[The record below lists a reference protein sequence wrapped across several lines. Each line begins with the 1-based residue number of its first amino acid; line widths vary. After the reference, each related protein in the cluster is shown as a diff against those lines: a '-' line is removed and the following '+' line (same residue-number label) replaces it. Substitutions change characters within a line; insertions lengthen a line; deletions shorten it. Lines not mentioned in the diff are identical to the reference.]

1 MARTSSPVN
10 TATFLEA
17 ALEGLQLQKQRIE
30 EQIAQVRGMLGHG
43 KGSSPKAA
51 AKPAAAAAAPAA
63 AAPVVKERRKLSAAA
78 RKRIAVAQK
87 RRWAAYRKEV
97 ASGKAE

>member
-51 AKPAAAAAAPAA
+51 AKSAATTTT
-63 AAPVVKERRKLSAAA
+63 AAPVAKERRKLSAAA
-78 RKRIAVAQK
+78 RKRIAIAQK
-87 RRWAAYRKEV
+87 KRWAAYRKEL
-97 ASGKAE
+97 AAGKSE

>member
-51 AKPAAAAAAPAA
+51 AKAATTTT
-63 AAPVVKERRKLSAAA
+63 AAPVAKERRKLSAAA
-78 RKRIAVAQK
+78 RKRIAIAQK
-87 RRWAAYRKEV
+87 KRWAAYRKEV
-97 ASGKAE
+97 AAGKSE